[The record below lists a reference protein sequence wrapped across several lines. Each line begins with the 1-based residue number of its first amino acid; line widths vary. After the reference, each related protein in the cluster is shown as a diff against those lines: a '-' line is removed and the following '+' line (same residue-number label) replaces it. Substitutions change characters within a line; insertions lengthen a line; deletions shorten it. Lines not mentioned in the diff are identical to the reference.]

1 MYCKNC
7 TVEPT
12 GQYLPHLAYRI
23 LSSLQPRLP
32 LQAPGSRA
40 SILFAAIA
48 VFTQIACEPTPQVR
62 VYETSKSESTFVS
75 GPLSGSVPDRTAPKT
90 PKSDATA
97 GPRRILGAIIPADQG
112 CYFLKATDSPER
124 LEPLMADLQA
134 IVENFAIDPQT
145 RRPSNP
151 LPEGWIINPRND
163 IAIAELISPKATG
176 KIKFTVTAL
185 AMPPSQD
192 WQGYLLSNVNR
203 WRGQLKLQDLTAETL
218 ISSLV
223 EVPRTGASIPSYIFD
238 AVGTGTGA
246 MSPTPPGNLATPPSD
261 PETPPSDPATPPSN
275 PATPPSNPATPPSK
289 PVTPAG
295 NPANSTA
302 SAPLDAPNPSANR
315 PKLDYKLPEG
325 WSVGQGSQFRLATLN
340 IDSKQGRGEVTVSMA
355 TDNPQANA
363 MMWFQQLTREPDA
376 KKLEP
381 MVNTALEVAQKFA
394 VGQKQATLYEI
405 RSSEQSSAPVLI
417 VVSLPTD
424 NPDLH
429 LFIKLIGDN
438 QLASDQKSNLIEFVQ
453 SIEIQ

>member
-1 MYCKNC
+1 M
-7 TVEPT
+7 
-12 GQYLPHLAYRI
+12 QL
-23 LSSLQPRLP
+23 RLP
-32 LQAPGSRA
+32 LQSPGPHA
-40 SILFAAIA
+40 SILFVAILI
-48 VFTQIACEPTPQVR
+48 FTQIACEPTPQVR

-75 GPLSGSVPDRTAPKT
+75 GPLSGSAPGRPSGTT
-90 PKSDATA
+90 PTTDNRVSTPGTTPTLATNATA

-112 CYFLKATDSPER
+112 CYFLKATDSPQR
-124 LEPLMADLQA
+124 LEPLMADLQS
-134 IVENFAIDPQT
+134 IVQNFAIDPQT
-145 RRPSNP
+145 GRPSNP

-163 IAIAELISPKATG
+163 IAIAELISPEATG

-203 WRGQLKLQDLTAETL
+203 WRGQLKLQELSAETL
-218 ISSLV
+218 LSSLV

-246 MSPTPPGNLATPPSD
+246 MSPA
-261 PETPPSDPATPPSN
+261 PAPSN
-275 PATPPSNPATPPSK
+275 PPTPT
-289 PVTPAG
+289 G
-295 NPANSTA
+295 NPANSAA
-302 SAPLDAPNPSANR
+302 SPPLDAPNPPANR

-381 MVNTALEVAQKFA
+381 MVNSALEVAQKFA

-405 RSSEQSSAPVLI
+405 RSSEQATAPMLL

-424 NPDLH
+424 NPELH

>member
-1 MYCKNC
+1 M
-7 TVEPT
+7 
-12 GQYLPHLAYRI
+12 
-23 LSSLQPRLP
+23 
-32 LQAPGSRA
+32 
-40 SILFAAIA
+40 FAAILI
-48 VFTQIACEPTPQVR
+48 FTQIACEPTPQVR

-75 GPLSGSVPDRTAPKT
+75 GPLSGSAPGRPSGTT
-90 PKSDATA
+90 PTTDNRVSTPGTTPTLATNATA

-112 CYFLKATDSPER
+112 CYFLKATDSPQR

-134 IVENFAIDPQT
+134 IVQNFAIDPQT
-145 RRPSNP
+145 GRPSNP

-163 IAIAELISPKATG
+163 IAIAELISPEATG

-203 WRGQLKLQDLTAETL
+203 WRGQLKLQELSAETL
-218 ISSLV
+218 LSSLV

-246 MSPTPPGNLATPPSD
+246 MNPTPPTGNPTTPP
-261 PETPPSDPATPPSN
+261 T
-275 PATPPSNPATPPSK
+275 
-289 PVTPAG
+289 
-295 NPANSTA
+295 NPANSAA
-302 SAPLDAPNPSANR
+302 SPPLDAPNPPANR

-381 MVNTALEVAQKFA
+381 MVNSALDVAQKFA

-405 RSSEQSSAPVLI
+405 RSSEQATAPMLL

-424 NPDLH
+424 NPELH
-429 LFIKLIGDN
+429 LFVKLIGDN

>member
-1 MYCKNC
+1 MTYGKKR
-7 TVEPT
+7 TIKPI
-12 GQYLPHLAYRI
+12 GQSLPHLAYRI
-23 LSSLQPRLP
+23 LSSLQLRLP

-40 SILFAAIA
+40 SILFAAILI
-48 VFTQIACEPTPQVR
+48 FTQIACEPTPQVR

-75 GPLSGSVPDRTAPKT
+75 GPLSGSAPGRPSGTTPTTDNRISTPRTT
-90 PKSDATA
+90 PTPATNATA

-124 LEPLMADLQA
+124 LEPLLADLQA
-134 IVENFAIDPQT
+134 IVDNFAIDPQT
-145 RRPSNP
+145 GRPSNP

-163 IAIAELISPKATG
+163 IAIAELISPDATG

-203 WRGQLKLQDLTAETL
+203 WRGQLKLQELSAETL
-218 ISSLV
+218 LGSLV

-246 MSPTPPGNLATPPSD
+246 MSPTPA
-261 PETPPSDPATPPSN
+261 PSN
-275 PATPPSNPATPPSK
+275 PATPTGS
-289 PVTPAG
+289 
-295 NPANSTA
+295 PANSAA
-302 SAPLDAPNPSANR
+302 SPPLDAPNPPANR

-355 TDNPQANA
+355 TDNPQANT

-381 MVNTALEVAQKFA
+381 MVNSALEVAQKFA

-405 RSSEQSSAPVLI
+405 RSSEQATAPMLL

-424 NPDLH
+424 NPELH

>member
-1 MYCKNC
+1 M
-7 TVEPT
+7 
-12 GQYLPHLAYRI
+12 I
-23 LSSLQPRLP
+23 
-32 LQAPGSRA
+32 
-40 SILFAAIA
+40 
-48 VFTQIACEPTPQVR
+48 FTQIACEPTPQVR

-75 GPLSGSVPDRTAPKT
+75 GPLSGSAPERTSVKT
-90 PKSDATA
+90 PKTESTA
-97 GPRRILGAIIPADQG
+97 GTRRILGAIIPADQG

-145 RRPSNP
+145 GRPSNP

-163 IAIAELISPKATG
+163 IAIAELISPEATG

-223 EVPRTGASIPSYIFD
+223 EVPRPGASIPSYIFD

-246 MSPTPPGNLATPPSD
+246 MSPTPPGN
-261 PETPPSDPATPPSN
+261 PATPPGN

-289 PVTPAG
+289 PVTPPS
-295 NPANSTA
+295 NPANSAA

-381 MVNTALEVAQKFA
+381 MVNSALEVAQKFP

-405 RSSEQSSAPVLI
+405 RSSEQATAPMLL

-424 NPDLH
+424 NPELH

-438 QLASDQKSNLIEFVQ
+438 QLASDQKSKLLEFVQ

>member
-1 MYCKNC
+1 M
-7 TVEPT
+7 
-12 GQYLPHLAYRI
+12 L
-23 LSSLQPRLP
+23 
-32 LQAPGSRA
+32 
-40 SILFAAIA
+40 AAI
-48 VFTQIACEPTPQVR
+48 VIFTQIACEPTPQVR

-75 GPLSGSVPDRTAPKT
+75 GPLSLSAPERTSVKA
-90 PKSDATA
+90 PKSDSTS
-97 GPRRILGAIIPADQG
+97 GTRRILGAIIPADQG
-112 CYFLKATDSPER
+112 CYFLKATDSPDR

-134 IVENFAIDPQT
+134 IVENFAIDPQSG
-145 RRPSNP
+145 RPSNP

-163 IAIAELISPKATG
+163 IAIAELISPEATG

-203 WRGQLKLQDLTAETL
+203 WRGQLKLQELTAETL
-218 ISSLV
+218 LGSLV
-223 EVPRTGASIPSYIFD
+223 EVPRTGASIPSYLFD

-246 MSPTPPGNLATPPSD
+246 MSSSSPPSN
-261 PETPPSDPATPPSN
+261 PAIPPSN
-275 PATPPSNPATPPSK
+275 PATPTGNPATS
-289 PVTPAG
+289 A
-295 NPANSTA
+295 A
-302 SAPLDAPNPSANR
+302 SPPLDATNPSANR

-381 MVNTALEVAQKFA
+381 MVNSALEVAQKFA

-405 RSSEQSSAPVLI
+405 RSSEQATAPMLL

-424 NPDLH
+424 NPELH

-438 QLASDQKSNLIEFVQ
+438 QLAADQKSNLIEFVQ

>member
-1 MYCKNC
+1 M
-7 TVEPT
+7 
-12 GQYLPHLAYRI
+12 I
-23 LSSLQPRLP
+23 
-32 LQAPGSRA
+32 
-40 SILFAAIA
+40 
-48 VFTQIACEPTPQVR
+48 FTQIACEPTPQVR

-75 GPLSGSVPDRTAPKT
+75 GPLSLSAPERTSVKA
-90 PKSDATA
+90 PKSDSTS
-97 GPRRILGAIIPADQG
+97 GTRRILGAIIPADQG
-112 CYFLKATDSPER
+112 CYFLKATDSPDR

-134 IVENFAIDPQT
+134 IVENFAIDPQSG
-145 RRPSNP
+145 RPSNP

-163 IAIAELISPKATG
+163 IAIAELISPEATG

-203 WRGQLKLQDLTAETL
+203 WRGQLKLQELTAETL
-218 ISSLV
+218 LGSLV
-223 EVPRTGASIPSYIFD
+223 EVPRTGASIPSYLFD

-246 MSPTPPGNLATPPSD
+246 MSSSSPPSN
-261 PETPPSDPATPPSN
+261 PAIPPSN
-275 PATPPSNPATPPSK
+275 PATPTGNPATS
-289 PVTPAG
+289 A
-295 NPANSTA
+295 A
-302 SAPLDAPNPSANR
+302 SPPLDATNPSANR

-381 MVNTALEVAQKFA
+381 MVNSALEVAQKFA

-405 RSSEQSSAPVLI
+405 RSSEQATAPMLL

-424 NPDLH
+424 NPELH

-438 QLASDQKSNLIEFVQ
+438 QLAADQKSNLIEFVQ

>member
-1 MYCKNC
+1 M
-7 TVEPT
+7 
-12 GQYLPHLAYRI
+12 QL
-23 LSSLQPRLP
+23 RLP

-40 SILFAAIA
+40 SILFAAI
-48 VFTQIACEPTPQVR
+48 VIFTQIACEPTPQVR

-75 GPLSGSVPDRTAPKT
+75 GPLSGSAPERTSVKT
-90 PKSDATA
+90 PKTDSTA
-97 GPRRILGAIIPADQG
+97 GTRRILGAIIPAEQG

-145 RRPSNP
+145 GRPSNP

-163 IAIAELISPKATG
+163 IAIAELISPEATG

-185 AMPPSQD
+185 AMPPSD

-223 EVPRTGASIPSYIFD
+223 EVPRPGASIPSYIFD

-246 MSPTPPGNLATPPSD
+246 MSPTPPTGNPATPPSK
-261 PETPPSDPATPPSN
+261 PVTPPSN
-275 PATPPSNPATPPSK
+275 PATPPSNPATPTGS
-289 PVTPAG
+289 
-295 NPANSTA
+295 PANSAA
-302 SAPLDAPNPSANR
+302 SPPLDAPNPSANR

-381 MVNTALEVAQKFA
+381 MVNSALEVAQKFP

-405 RSSEQSSAPVLI
+405 RSSEQATAPMLL

-424 NPDLH
+424 NPELH

-438 QLASDQKSNLIEFVQ
+438 QLASDQKSKLLEFVQ

>member
-1 MYCKNC
+1 
-7 TVEPT
+7 
-12 GQYLPHLAYRI
+12 LL
-23 LSSLQPRLP
+23 
-32 LQAPGSRA
+32 
-40 SILFAAIA
+40 AAI
-48 VFTQIACEPTPQVR
+48 VIFTQIACEPTPQVR

-75 GPLSGSVPDRTAPKT
+75 GPLSLSAPERTSVKA
-90 PKSDATA
+90 PKSDSTS
-97 GPRRILGAIIPADQG
+97 GTRRILGAIIPADQG
-112 CYFLKATDSPER
+112 CYFLKATDSPDR

-145 RRPSNP
+145 GRPSNP

-163 IAIAELISPKATG
+163 IAIAELISPEATG

-203 WRGQLKLQDLTAETL
+203 WRGQLKLQELTAETL
-218 ISSLV
+218 LGSLV
-223 EVPRTGASIPSYIFD
+223 EVPRTGASIPSYLFD

-246 MSPTPPGNLATPPSD
+246 MSSSSPPSN
-261 PETPPSDPATPPSN
+261 PAIPPSN
-275 PATPPSNPATPPSK
+275 PATPTGNPATS
-289 PVTPAG
+289 A
-295 NPANSTA
+295 A
-302 SAPLDAPNPSANR
+302 SPPLDATNPSANR

-381 MVNTALEVAQKFA
+381 MVNSALEVAQKFA

-405 RSSEQSSAPVLI
+405 RSSEQATAPMLL

-424 NPDLH
+424 NPELH
-429 LFIKLIGDN
+429 VFIKLIGDN
-438 QLASDQKSNLIEFVQ
+438 QLAADQKSNLIEFVQ

>member
-1 MYCKNC
+1 
-7 TVEPT
+7 
-12 GQYLPHLAYRI
+12 
-23 LSSLQPRLP
+23 
-32 LQAPGSRA
+32 
-40 SILFAAIA
+40 
-48 VFTQIACEPTPQVR
+48 
-62 VYETSKSESTFVS
+62 
-75 GPLSGSVPDRTAPKT
+75 
-90 PKSDATA
+90 
-97 GPRRILGAIIPADQG
+97 
-112 CYFLKATDSPER
+112 
-124 LEPLMADLQA
+124 MADLQA

-145 RRPSNP
+145 GRPSNT
-151 LPEGWIINPRND
+151 LPNGWVINSRND
-163 IAIAELISPKATG
+163 IAIAELISPDATG

-192 WQGYLLSNVNR
+192 WQGYLMSNVNR
-203 WRGQLKLQDLTAETL
+203 WRGQLKLQELTAETL
-218 ISSLV
+218 LGSLV

-246 MSPTPPGNLATPPSD
+246 MSPTAPTSNPSPPTTN
-261 PETPPSDPATPPSN
+261 PAPAPSN
-275 PATPPSNPATPPSK
+275 PITPASNPTTPTGSPATS
-289 PVTPAG
+289 A
-295 NPANSTA
+295 A
-302 SAPLDAPNPSANR
+302 SPPLDAPNPSANR
-315 PKLDYKLPEG
+315 PNLNYKLPEG

-381 MVNTALEVAQKFA
+381 MVNSALEVAQKFA

-405 RSSEQSSAPVLI
+405 RSSAQATAPTLL

-424 NPDLH
+424 NPELH

>member
-1 MYCKNC
+1 M
-7 TVEPT
+7 
-12 GQYLPHLAYRI
+12 QL
-23 LSSLQPRLP
+23 RLP
-32 LQAPGSRA
+32 LQSPGPRA
-40 SILFAAIA
+40 SILFVAILI
-48 VFTQIACEPTPQVR
+48 FTQIACEPTPQVR

-75 GPLSGSVPDRTAPKT
+75 GPLSGSAPGRPSGTT
-90 PKSDATA
+90 PTTDNRVSTPGTTPTLATNATA

-112 CYFLKATDSPER
+112 CYFLKATDSPQR
-124 LEPLMADLQA
+124 LEPLMADLQS
-134 IVENFAIDPQT
+134 IVQNFAIDPQT
-145 RRPSNP
+145 GRPSNP

-163 IAIAELISPKATG
+163 IAIAELISPEATG

-203 WRGQLKLQDLTAETL
+203 WRGQLKLQELSADTL
-218 ISSLV
+218 LSSLV

-246 MSPTPPGNLATPPSD
+246 MNPTPPTGNPTTPPTN
-261 PETPPSDPATPPSN
+261 PTTPPTNPAPNNPAPSN
-275 PATPPSNPATPPSK
+275 PPAPT
-289 PVTPAG
+289 G
-295 NPANSTA
+295 NPANSAA
-302 SAPLDAPNPSANR
+302 SPPLDAPNPPANR

-381 MVNTALEVAQKFA
+381 MVNSALEVAQKFA

-405 RSSEQSSAPVLI
+405 RSSEQATAPMLL

-424 NPDLH
+424 NPELH
-429 LFIKLIGDN
+429 LFVKLIGDN

>member
-1 MYCKNC
+1 M
-7 TVEPT
+7 
-12 GQYLPHLAYRI
+12 I
-23 LSSLQPRLP
+23 
-32 LQAPGSRA
+32 
-40 SILFAAIA
+40 
-48 VFTQIACEPTPQVR
+48 FTQIACEPTPQVR

-75 GPLSGSVPDRTAPKT
+75 GPLSLSAPERTSVKAPKT
-90 PKSDATA
+90 DSTS
-97 GPRRILGAIIPADQG
+97 GTRRILGAIIPADQG
-112 CYFLKATDSPER
+112 CYFLKATDSPDR

-145 RRPSNP
+145 GRPSNP

-163 IAIAELISPKATG
+163 IAIAELISPEATG

-203 WRGQLKLQDLTAETL
+203 WRGQLKLQELTAETL
-218 ISSLV
+218 LGSLV
-223 EVPRTGASIPSYIFD
+223 EVPRTGASIPSYLFD

-246 MSPTPPGNLATPPSD
+246 MSSSSPPSN
-261 PETPPSDPATPPSN
+261 PAIPPSN
-275 PATPPSNPATPPSK
+275 PATPTGNPATS
-289 PVTPAG
+289 A
-295 NPANSTA
+295 A
-302 SAPLDAPNPSANR
+302 SPPLDATNPSANR

-363 MMWFQQLTREPDA
+363 MMWFQQLTREPDT

-381 MVNTALEVAQKFA
+381 MVNSALEVAQKFA

-405 RSSEQSSAPVLI
+405 RSSEQATAPMLL

-424 NPDLH
+424 NPELH

-438 QLASDQKSNLIEFVQ
+438 QLAADQKSKLLEFVQ

>member
-1 MYCKNC
+1 M
-7 TVEPT
+7 
-12 GQYLPHLAYRI
+12 
-23 LSSLQPRLP
+23 
-32 LQAPGSRA
+32 
-40 SILFAAIA
+40 
-48 VFTQIACEPTPQVR
+48 
-62 VYETSKSESTFVS
+62 YETSKSESTFVS
-75 GPLSGSVPDRTAPKT
+75 GPLSGSAPGRPSGTT
-90 PKSDATA
+90 PTTDNRVSTPGTTPTLATNATA

-112 CYFLKATDSPER
+112 CYFLKATDSPQR
-124 LEPLMADLQA
+124 LEPLMADLQS
-134 IVENFAIDPQT
+134 IVQNFAIDPQT
-145 RRPSNP
+145 GRPSNP

-163 IAIAELISPKATG
+163 IAIAELISPEATG

-203 WRGQLKLQDLTAETL
+203 WRGQLKLQELSAETL
-218 ISSLV
+218 LSSLV

-246 MSPTPPGNLATPPSD
+246 MNPTPPTGNPTTPPTN
-261 PETPPSDPATPPSN
+261 PTTPPTNPAPNNPAPSN
-275 PATPPSNPATPPSK
+275 PPAPT
-289 PVTPAG
+289 G
-295 NPANSTA
+295 NPANSAA
-302 SAPLDAPNPSANR
+302 SPPLDAPNPPANR

-381 MVNTALEVAQKFA
+381 MVNSALDVAQKFA

-405 RSSEQSSAPVLI
+405 RSSEQATAPMLL

-424 NPDLH
+424 NPELH
-429 LFIKLIGDN
+429 LFVKLIGDN

>member
-1 MYCKNC
+1 M
-7 TVEPT
+7 
-12 GQYLPHLAYRI
+12 I
-23 LSSLQPRLP
+23 
-32 LQAPGSRA
+32 
-40 SILFAAIA
+40 
-48 VFTQIACEPTPQVR
+48 FTQIACEPTPQVR

-75 GPLSGSVPDRTAPKT
+75 GPLSGSAPERTSVKT
-90 PKSDATA
+90 PKTDSTA
-97 GPRRILGAIIPADQG
+97 GTRRILGAIIPADQG

-145 RRPSNP
+145 GRPSNP

-163 IAIAELISPKATG
+163 IAIAELISPEATG

-223 EVPRTGASIPSYIFD
+223 EVPRPGASIPSYIFD

-246 MSPTPPGNLATPPSD
+246 MSPTPP
-261 PETPPSDPATPPSN
+261 
-275 PATPPSNPATPPSK
+275 SNPATPPSK
-289 PVTPAG
+289 PVTPPSNPVTPPGNPATPPSNPATPTG
-295 NPANSTA
+295 NPANSAA
-302 SAPLDAPNPSANR
+302 SPPLDAPNPSANR

-381 MVNTALEVAQKFA
+381 MVNSALEVAQKFP

-405 RSSEQSSAPVLI
+405 RSSEQATAPMLL

-424 NPDLH
+424 NPELH

-438 QLASDQKSNLIEFVQ
+438 QLASDQKSKLLEFVQ

>member
-1 MYCKNC
+1 
-7 TVEPT
+7 
-12 GQYLPHLAYRI
+12 LL
-23 LSSLQPRLP
+23 
-32 LQAPGSRA
+32 
-40 SILFAAIA
+40 AAI
-48 VFTQIACEPTPQVR
+48 VIFTQIACEPTPQVR

-75 GPLSGSVPDRTAPKT
+75 GPLSLSAPERTSVKA
-90 PKSDATA
+90 PKSDSTS
-97 GPRRILGAIIPADQG
+97 GTRRILGAIIPADQG
-112 CYFLKATDSPER
+112 CYFLKATDSPDR

-134 IVENFAIDPQT
+134 IVENFAIDPQSG
-145 RRPSNP
+145 RPSNP

-163 IAIAELISPKATG
+163 IAIAELISPEATG

-203 WRGQLKLQDLTAETL
+203 WRGQLKLQELTAETL
-218 ISSLV
+218 LGSLV
-223 EVPRTGASIPSYIFD
+223 EVPRTGASIPSYLFD

-246 MSPTPPGNLATPPSD
+246 MSSSSPPSN
-261 PETPPSDPATPPSN
+261 PAIPPSN
-275 PATPPSNPATPPSK
+275 PATPTGNPATS
-289 PVTPAG
+289 A
-295 NPANSTA
+295 A
-302 SAPLDAPNPSANR
+302 SPPLDATNPSANR

-381 MVNTALEVAQKFA
+381 MVNSALEVAQKFA

-405 RSSEQSSAPVLI
+405 RSSEQATAPMLL

-424 NPDLH
+424 NPELH

-438 QLASDQKSNLIEFVQ
+438 QLAADQKSNLIEFVQ

>member
-1 MYCKNC
+1 
-7 TVEPT
+7 
-12 GQYLPHLAYRI
+12 LL
-23 LSSLQPRLP
+23 
-32 LQAPGSRA
+32 
-40 SILFAAIA
+40 AAI
-48 VFTQIACEPTPQVR
+48 VIFTQIACEPTPQVR

-75 GPLSGSVPDRTAPKT
+75 GPLSLSAPERTSVKAPKT
-90 PKSDATA
+90 DSTS
-97 GPRRILGAIIPADQG
+97 GTRRILGAIIPADQG
-112 CYFLKATDSPER
+112 CYFLKATDSPDR

-145 RRPSNP
+145 GRPSNP

-163 IAIAELISPKATG
+163 IAIAELISPEATG

-203 WRGQLKLQDLTAETL
+203 WRGQLKLQELTAETL
-218 ISSLV
+218 LGSLV
-223 EVPRTGASIPSYIFD
+223 EVPRTGASIPSYLFD

-246 MSPTPPGNLATPPSD
+246 MSS
-261 PETPPSDPATPPSN
+261 SSPPSN
-275 PATPPSNPATPPSK
+275 PATPTGNPATS
-289 PVTPAG
+289 A
-295 NPANSTA
+295 A
-302 SAPLDAPNPSANR
+302 SPPLDATNPSANR

-381 MVNTALEVAQKFA
+381 MVNSALEVAQKFA

-405 RSSEQSSAPVLI
+405 RSSEQATAPMLL

-424 NPDLH
+424 NPELH

-438 QLASDQKSNLIEFVQ
+438 QLAADQKSNLIEFVQ

>member
-1 MYCKNC
+1 M
-7 TVEPT
+7 
-12 GQYLPHLAYRI
+12 QL
-23 LSSLQPRLP
+23 RLP
-32 LQAPGSRA
+32 LQSPGPHA
-40 SILFAAIA
+40 SILFVAILI
-48 VFTQIACEPTPQVR
+48 FTQIACEPTPQVR

-75 GPLSGSVPDRTAPKT
+75 GPLSGSAPGRPSGTT
-90 PKSDATA
+90 PTTDNRVSTPGTTPTLATNATA

-112 CYFLKATDSPER
+112 CYFLKATDSPQR
-124 LEPLMADLQA
+124 LEPLMADLQS
-134 IVENFAIDPQT
+134 IVQNFAIDPQT
-145 RRPSNP
+145 GRPSNP

-163 IAIAELISPKATG
+163 IAIAELISPEATG

-203 WRGQLKLQDLTAETL
+203 WRGQLKLQELSAETL
-218 ISSLV
+218 LSSLV

-246 MSPTPPGNLATPPSD
+246 MSPA
-261 PETPPSDPATPPSN
+261 PAPSN
-275 PATPPSNPATPPSK
+275 PPTPT
-289 PVTPAG
+289 G
-295 NPANSTA
+295 NPANSAA
-302 SAPLDAPNPSANR
+302 SPPLDAPNPPANR

-381 MVNTALEVAQKFA
+381 MVNSALEVAQKFA

-405 RSSEQSSAPVLI
+405 RSSEQATAPMLL

-424 NPDLH
+424 NPELH
-429 LFIKLIGDN
+429 LFVKLIGDN

>member
-1 MYCKNC
+1 M
-7 TVEPT
+7 
-12 GQYLPHLAYRI
+12 I
-23 LSSLQPRLP
+23 
-32 LQAPGSRA
+32 
-40 SILFAAIA
+40 
-48 VFTQIACEPTPQVR
+48 FTQIACEPTPQVR

-75 GPLSGSVPDRTAPKT
+75 GPLSLSAPERTSVKAPKT
-90 PKSDATA
+90 DSTS
-97 GPRRILGAIIPADQG
+97 GTRRILGAIIPADQG
-112 CYFLKATDSPER
+112 CYFLKATDSPDR

-145 RRPSNP
+145 GRPSNP

-163 IAIAELISPKATG
+163 IAIAELISPEATG

-203 WRGQLKLQDLTAETL
+203 WRGQLKLQELTAETL
-218 ISSLV
+218 LGSLV
-223 EVPRTGASIPSYIFD
+223 EVPRTGASIPSYLFD

-246 MSPTPPGNLATPPSD
+246 MSS
-261 PETPPSDPATPPSN
+261 SSPPSN
-275 PATPPSNPATPPSK
+275 PATPTGNPATS
-289 PVTPAG
+289 A
-295 NPANSTA
+295 A
-302 SAPLDAPNPSANR
+302 SPPLDATNPSANR

-381 MVNTALEVAQKFA
+381 MVNSALEVAQKFA

-405 RSSEQSSAPVLI
+405 RSSEQATAPMLL

-424 NPDLH
+424 NPELH

-438 QLASDQKSNLIEFVQ
+438 QLAADQKSNLIEFVQ

>member
-1 MYCKNC
+1 M
-7 TVEPT
+7 
-12 GQYLPHLAYRI
+12 I
-23 LSSLQPRLP
+23 
-32 LQAPGSRA
+32 
-40 SILFAAIA
+40 
-48 VFTQIACEPTPQVR
+48 FTQIACEPTPQVR

-75 GPLSGSVPDRTAPKT
+75 GPLSGSAPERTSVKT
-90 PKSDATA
+90 PKTDSTA
-97 GPRRILGAIIPADQG
+97 GTRRILGAIIPADQG

-145 RRPSNP
+145 GRPSNP

-163 IAIAELISPKATG
+163 IAIAELISPEATG

-223 EVPRTGASIPSYIFD
+223 EVPRPGASIPSYIFD

-246 MSPTPPGNLATPPSD
+246 MSPTPPGN
-261 PETPPSDPATPPSN
+261 
-275 PATPPSNPATPPSK
+275 PATPPSK
-289 PVTPAG
+289 PVTPPSNPATPAG
-295 NPANSTA
+295 NPATPAGNPATPTGSPANSAA
-302 SAPLDAPNPSANR
+302 SPPLDAPNPSANR

-381 MVNTALEVAQKFA
+381 MVNSALEVAQKFA

-405 RSSEQSSAPVLI
+405 RSSEQATAPMLL

-424 NPDLH
+424 NPELH

-438 QLASDQKSNLIEFVQ
+438 QLAADQKSNLIEFVQ

>member
-1 MYCKNC
+1 
-7 TVEPT
+7 V
-12 GQYLPHLAYRI
+12 I
-23 LSSLQPRLP
+23 
-32 LQAPGSRA
+32 
-40 SILFAAIA
+40 
-48 VFTQIACEPTPQVR
+48 FTQIACEPTPQVR

-75 GPLSGSVPDRTAPKT
+75 GPLSLSAPERTSVKAPKT
-90 PKSDATA
+90 DSTS
-97 GPRRILGAIIPADQG
+97 GTRRILGAIIPADQG
-112 CYFLKATDSPER
+112 CYFLKATDSPDR

-145 RRPSNP
+145 GRPSNP

-163 IAIAELISPKATG
+163 IAIAELISPEATG

-203 WRGQLKLQDLTAETL
+203 WRGQLKLQELTAETL
-218 ISSLV
+218 LGSLV
-223 EVPRTGASIPSYIFD
+223 EVPRTGASIPSYLFD

-246 MSPTPPGNLATPPSD
+246 MSSSSPPSN
-261 PETPPSDPATPPSN
+261 PAIPPSN
-275 PATPPSNPATPPSK
+275 PATPTGNPATS
-289 PVTPAG
+289 A
-295 NPANSTA
+295 A
-302 SAPLDAPNPSANR
+302 SPPLDATNPSANR

-381 MVNTALEVAQKFA
+381 MVNSALEVAQKFA

-405 RSSEQSSAPVLI
+405 RSSEQATAPMLL

-424 NPDLH
+424 NPELH

-438 QLASDQKSNLIEFVQ
+438 QLAADQKSNLIEFVQ

>member
-1 MYCKNC
+1 MTYGKKR
-7 TVEPT
+7 TIKPKPI
-12 GQYLPHLAYRI
+12 GLSLPHLAYRT
-23 LSSLQPRLP
+23 LSSLQLRLP
-32 LQAPGSRA
+32 LQTPGSRA
-40 SILFAAIA
+40 SSLFAAILI
-48 VFTQIACEPTPQVR
+48 FTQIACEPTPQVR

-75 GPLSGSVPDRTAPKT
+75 GPLSGSAPGRPSGTTPTTDNRVSTPRTT
-90 PKSDATA
+90 PTPATNTTA

-124 LEPLMADLQA
+124 LEPLLADLQA
-134 IVENFAIDPQT
+134 IVGNFAIDPQT
-145 RRPSNP
+145 GRPSNP

-163 IAIAELISPKATG
+163 IAIAELISPDATG
-176 KIKFTVTAL
+176 KVKFTVTAL

-203 WRGQLKLQDLTAETL
+203 WRGQLKLQELSAETL
-218 ISSLV
+218 LGSLV

-246 MSPTPPGNLATPPSD
+246 MSPA
-261 PETPPSDPATPPSN
+261 PAPSN
-275 PATPPSNPATPPSK
+275 PATPTGS
-289 PVTPAG
+289 
-295 NPANSTA
+295 PANSAA
-302 SAPLDAPNPSANR
+302 SPPLDAPNPPANR

-381 MVNTALEVAQKFA
+381 MVNSALEVAQKFA
-394 VGQKQATLYEI
+394 IGQKQATLYEI
-405 RSSEQSSAPVLI
+405 RSSEQATAPMLL

-424 NPDLH
+424 NPELH

>member
-1 MYCKNC
+1 M
-7 TVEPT
+7 
-12 GQYLPHLAYRI
+12 I
-23 LSSLQPRLP
+23 
-32 LQAPGSRA
+32 
-40 SILFAAIA
+40 
-48 VFTQIACEPTPQVR
+48 FTQIACEPTPQVR

-75 GPLSGSVPDRTAPKT
+75 GPLSLSAPERTSVKA
-90 PKSDATA
+90 PKSDSTS
-97 GPRRILGAIIPADQG
+97 GTRRILGAIIPADQG
-112 CYFLKATDSPER
+112 CYFLKATDSPDR

-134 IVENFAIDPQT
+134 IVENFAIDPQSG
-145 RRPSNP
+145 RPSNP

-163 IAIAELISPKATG
+163 IAIAELISPEATG

-203 WRGQLKLQDLTAETL
+203 WRGQLKLQELTAETL
-218 ISSLV
+218 LGSLV
-223 EVPRTGASIPSYIFD
+223 EVPRTGASIPSYLFD

-246 MSPTPPGNLATPPSD
+246 MSSSSPPSN
-261 PETPPSDPATPPSN
+261 PAIPPSN
-275 PATPPSNPATPPSK
+275 PATPTGNPATS
-289 PVTPAG
+289 A
-295 NPANSTA
+295 A
-302 SAPLDAPNPSANR
+302 SPPLDATNPSANR

-381 MVNTALEVAQKFA
+381 MVNSALEVAQKFA

-405 RSSEQSSAPVLI
+405 RSSEQATAPMLL

-424 NPDLH
+424 NPELH
-429 LFIKLIGDN
+429 VFIKLIGDN
-438 QLASDQKSNLIEFVQ
+438 QLAADQKSNLIEFVQ

>member
-1 MYCKNC
+1 M
-7 TVEPT
+7 
-12 GQYLPHLAYRI
+12 
-23 LSSLQPRLP
+23 
-32 LQAPGSRA
+32 
-40 SILFAAIA
+40 
-48 VFTQIACEPTPQVR
+48 
-62 VYETSKSESTFVS
+62 YETSKSESTFVS
-75 GPLSGSVPDRTAPKT
+75 GPLSGSAPGRPSGTT
-90 PKSDATA
+90 PTTDNRVSTPGTTPTLATNATA

-112 CYFLKATDSPER
+112 CYFLKATDSPQR
-124 LEPLMADLQA
+124 LEPLMADLQS
-134 IVENFAIDPQT
+134 IVQNFAIDPQT
-145 RRPSNP
+145 GRPSNP

-163 IAIAELISPKATG
+163 IAIAELISPEATG

-203 WRGQLKLQDLTAETL
+203 WRGQLKLQELSAETL
-218 ISSLV
+218 LSSLV

-246 MSPTPPGNLATPPSD
+246 MSPA
-261 PETPPSDPATPPSN
+261 PAPSN
-275 PATPPSNPATPPSK
+275 PPTPT
-289 PVTPAG
+289 G
-295 NPANSTA
+295 NPANSAA
-302 SAPLDAPNPSANR
+302 SPPLDAPNPPANR

-381 MVNTALEVAQKFA
+381 MVNSALDVAQKFA

-405 RSSEQSSAPVLI
+405 RSSEQATAPMLL

-424 NPDLH
+424 NPELH
-429 LFIKLIGDN
+429 LFVKLIGDN

>member
-1 MYCKNC
+1 M
-7 TVEPT
+7 
-12 GQYLPHLAYRI
+12 I
-23 LSSLQPRLP
+23 
-32 LQAPGSRA
+32 
-40 SILFAAIA
+40 
-48 VFTQIACEPTPQVR
+48 FTQIACEPTPQVR

-75 GPLSGSVPDRTAPKT
+75 GPLSGSAPERTSVKT
-90 PKSDATA
+90 PKTDSTA
-97 GPRRILGAIIPADQG
+97 GTRRILGAIIPADQG

-145 RRPSNP
+145 GRPSNP

-163 IAIAELISPKATG
+163 IAIAELISPEATG

-246 MSPTPPGNLATPPSD
+246 MSPTPPGN
-261 PETPPSDPATPPSN
+261 PATPPGN

-289 PVTPAG
+289 PVTPPS
-295 NPANSTA
+295 NPANSAA

-381 MVNTALEVAQKFA
+381 MVNSALEVAQKFP

-405 RSSEQSSAPVLI
+405 RSSEQATAPMLL

-424 NPDLH
+424 NPELH

-438 QLASDQKSNLIEFVQ
+438 QLASDQKSKLLEFVQ

>member
-1 MYCKNC
+1 
-7 TVEPT
+7 
-12 GQYLPHLAYRI
+12 
-23 LSSLQPRLP
+23 LQLRLP
-32 LQAPGSRA
+32 LQSPGPHA
-40 SILFAAIA
+40 SILFVAILI
-48 VFTQIACEPTPQVR
+48 FTQIACEPTPQVR

-75 GPLSGSVPDRTAPKT
+75 GPLSGSAPGRPSGTT
-90 PKSDATA
+90 PTTDNRVSTPGTTPTLATNATA

-112 CYFLKATDSPER
+112 CYFLKATDSPQR
-124 LEPLMADLQA
+124 LEPLMADLQS
-134 IVENFAIDPQT
+134 IVQNFAIDPQT
-145 RRPSNP
+145 GRPSNP

-163 IAIAELISPKATG
+163 IAIAELISPEATG

-203 WRGQLKLQDLTAETL
+203 WRGQLKLQELSAETL
-218 ISSLV
+218 LSSLV

-246 MSPTPPGNLATPPSD
+246 MSPA
-261 PETPPSDPATPPSN
+261 PAPSN
-275 PATPPSNPATPPSK
+275 PPTPT
-289 PVTPAG
+289 G
-295 NPANSTA
+295 NPANSAA
-302 SAPLDAPNPSANR
+302 SPPLDAPNPPANR

-381 MVNTALEVAQKFA
+381 MVNSALEVAQKFA

-405 RSSEQSSAPVLI
+405 RSSEQATAPMLL

-424 NPDLH
+424 NPELH

>member
-1 MYCKNC
+1 M
-7 TVEPT
+7 
-12 GQYLPHLAYRI
+12 
-23 LSSLQPRLP
+23 
-32 LQAPGSRA
+32 
-40 SILFAAIA
+40 
-48 VFTQIACEPTPQVR
+48 
-62 VYETSKSESTFVS
+62 YETSKSESTFVS
-75 GPLSGSVPDRTAPKT
+75 GPLSGSAPGRPSGTT
-90 PKSDATA
+90 PTTDNRVSTPGTTPTLATNATA

-112 CYFLKATDSPER
+112 CYFLKATDSPQR
-124 LEPLMADLQA
+124 LEPLMADLQS
-134 IVENFAIDPQT
+134 IVQNFAIDPQT
-145 RRPSNP
+145 GRPSNP

-163 IAIAELISPKATG
+163 IAIAELISPEATG

-203 WRGQLKLQDLTAETL
+203 WRGQLKLQELSADTL
-218 ISSLV
+218 LSSLV

-246 MSPTPPGNLATPPSD
+246 MNPTPPTGNPTTPPTN
-261 PETPPSDPATPPSN
+261 PTTPPTNPAPNNPAPSN
-275 PATPPSNPATPPSK
+275 PPAPT
-289 PVTPAG
+289 G
-295 NPANSTA
+295 NPANSAA
-302 SAPLDAPNPSANR
+302 SPPLDAPNPPANR

-381 MVNTALEVAQKFA
+381 MVNSALEVAQKFA

-405 RSSEQSSAPVLI
+405 RSSEQATAPMLL

-424 NPDLH
+424 NPELH
-429 LFIKLIGDN
+429 LFVKLIGDN

>member
-1 MYCKNC
+1 M
-7 TVEPT
+7 
-12 GQYLPHLAYRI
+12 PHLAYRI
-23 LSSLQPRLP
+23 LSSLQLRLP
-32 LQAPGSRA
+32 LQSPGPRA
-40 SILFAAIA
+40 SILFAAILI
-48 VFTQIACEPTPQVR
+48 FTQIACEPTPQVR

-75 GPLSGSVPDRTAPKT
+75 GPLSGSAPGRPSGTT
-90 PKSDATA
+90 PTTDNRVSTPGTTPTLATNATA

-112 CYFLKATDSPER
+112 CYFLKATDSPQR

-134 IVENFAIDPQT
+134 IVQNFAIDPQT
-145 RRPSNP
+145 GRPSNP

-163 IAIAELISPKATG
+163 IAIAELISPEATG

-203 WRGQLKLQDLTAETL
+203 WRGQLKLQELSAETL
-218 ISSLV
+218 LSSLV

-238 AVGTGTGA
+238 AVGTGSGA
-246 MSPTPPGNLATPPSD
+246 MSPTPPTGNPTTPPTN
-261 PETPPSDPATPPSN
+261 PTTPPTNPAPNNPAPSN
-275 PATPPSNPATPPSK
+275 PPTPT
-289 PVTPAG
+289 G
-295 NPANSTA
+295 NPANSAA
-302 SAPLDAPNPSANR
+302 SPPLDAPNPPANR

-381 MVNTALEVAQKFA
+381 MVNSALEVAQKFA

-405 RSSEQSSAPVLI
+405 RSSEQATAPMLL

-424 NPDLH
+424 NPELH
-429 LFIKLIGDN
+429 LFVKLIGDN

>member
-1 MYCKNC
+1 M
-7 TVEPT
+7 
-12 GQYLPHLAYRI
+12 I
-23 LSSLQPRLP
+23 
-32 LQAPGSRA
+32 
-40 SILFAAIA
+40 
-48 VFTQIACEPTPQVR
+48 FTQIACEPTPQVR

-75 GPLSGSVPDRTAPKT
+75 GPLSLSAPERTSVKA
-90 PKSDATA
+90 PKSDSTS
-97 GPRRILGAIIPADQG
+97 GTRRILGAIIPADQG
-112 CYFLKATDSPER
+112 CYFLKATDSPDR

-145 RRPSNP
+145 GRPSNP

-163 IAIAELISPKATG
+163 IAIAELISPEATG

-203 WRGQLKLQDLTAETL
+203 WRGQLKLQELTAETL
-218 ISSLV
+218 LGSLV
-223 EVPRTGASIPSYIFD
+223 EVPRTGASIPSYLFD

-246 MSPTPPGNLATPPSD
+246 MSS
-261 PETPPSDPATPPSN
+261 SSPPSN
-275 PATPPSNPATPPSK
+275 PATPTGNPATS
-289 PVTPAG
+289 A
-295 NPANSTA
+295 A
-302 SAPLDAPNPSANR
+302 SPPLDATNPSANR

-381 MVNTALEVAQKFA
+381 MVNSALEVAQKFA

-405 RSSEQSSAPVLI
+405 RSSEQATAPMLL

-424 NPDLH
+424 NPELH

-438 QLASDQKSNLIEFVQ
+438 QLAADQKSNLIEFVQ

>member
-1 MYCKNC
+1 M
-7 TVEPT
+7 
-12 GQYLPHLAYRI
+12 I
-23 LSSLQPRLP
+23 
-32 LQAPGSRA
+32 
-40 SILFAAIA
+40 
-48 VFTQIACEPTPQVR
+48 FTQIACEPTPQVR

-75 GPLSGSVPDRTAPKT
+75 GPLSGSAPERTSVKT
-90 PKSDATA
+90 PKTDSTA
-97 GPRRILGAIIPADQG
+97 GTRRILGAIIPADQG

-145 RRPSNP
+145 GRPSNP

-163 IAIAELISPKATG
+163 IAIAELISPEATG

-223 EVPRTGASIPSYIFD
+223 EVPRPGASIPSYIFD

-246 MSPTPPGNLATPPSD
+246 MSPTPPTGNPATPPSK
-261 PETPPSDPATPPSN
+261 PVTPPSN
-275 PATPPSNPATPPSK
+275 PATPPSNPATPTGS
-289 PVTPAG
+289 
-295 NPANSTA
+295 PANSAA
-302 SAPLDAPNPSANR
+302 SPPLDAPNPSANR

-381 MVNTALEVAQKFA
+381 MVNSALEVAQKFP

-405 RSSEQSSAPVLI
+405 RSSEQATAPMLL

-424 NPDLH
+424 NPELH

-438 QLASDQKSNLIEFVQ
+438 QLASDQKSKLLEFVQ

>member
-1 MYCKNC
+1 M
-7 TVEPT
+7 
-12 GQYLPHLAYRI
+12 I
-23 LSSLQPRLP
+23 
-32 LQAPGSRA
+32 
-40 SILFAAIA
+40 
-48 VFTQIACEPTPQVR
+48 FTQIACEPTPQVR

-75 GPLSGSVPDRTAPKT
+75 GPLSLSAPERTSVKA
-90 PKSDATA
+90 PKSDSTS
-97 GPRRILGAIIPADQG
+97 GTRRILGAIIPADQG
-112 CYFLKATDSPER
+112 CYFLKATDSPDR

-145 RRPSNP
+145 GRPSNP

-163 IAIAELISPKATG
+163 IAIAELISPEATG

-203 WRGQLKLQDLTAETL
+203 WRGQLKLQELTAETL
-218 ISSLV
+218 LGSLV
-223 EVPRTGASIPSYIFD
+223 EVPRTGASIPSYLFD

-246 MSPTPPGNLATPPSD
+246 MSSSSPPSN
-261 PETPPSDPATPPSN
+261 PAIPPSN
-275 PATPPSNPATPPSK
+275 PATPTGNPATS
-289 PVTPAG
+289 A
-295 NPANSTA
+295 A
-302 SAPLDAPNPSANR
+302 SPPLDATNPSANR

-381 MVNTALEVAQKFA
+381 MVNSALEVAQKFA

-405 RSSEQSSAPVLI
+405 RSSEQATAPMLL

-424 NPDLH
+424 NPELH
-429 LFIKLIGDN
+429 LFVKLIGDN

>member
-1 MYCKNC
+1 
-7 TVEPT
+7 
-12 GQYLPHLAYRI
+12 LL
-23 LSSLQPRLP
+23 
-32 LQAPGSRA
+32 
-40 SILFAAIA
+40 AAI
-48 VFTQIACEPTPQVR
+48 VIFTQIACEPTPQVR

-75 GPLSGSVPDRTAPKT
+75 GPLSLSAPERTSVKA
-90 PKSDATA
+90 PKSDSTS
-97 GPRRILGAIIPADQG
+97 GTRRILGAIIPADQG
-112 CYFLKATDSPER
+112 CYFLKATDSPDR

-145 RRPSNP
+145 GRPSNP

-163 IAIAELISPKATG
+163 IAIAELISPEATG

-203 WRGQLKLQDLTAETL
+203 WRGQLKLQELTAETL
-218 ISSLV
+218 LGSLV
-223 EVPRTGASIPSYIFD
+223 EVPRTGASIPSYLFD

-246 MSPTPPGNLATPPSD
+246 MSSSSPPSN
-261 PETPPSDPATPPSN
+261 PAIPPSN
-275 PATPPSNPATPPSK
+275 PATPTGNPATP
-289 PVTPAG
+289 TG
-295 NPANSTA
+295 NPATSAA
-302 SAPLDAPNPSANR
+302 SPPLDATNPSANR

-376 KKLEP
+376 KNLEP
-381 MVNTALEVAQKFA
+381 MVNSALEVAQKFA

-405 RSSEQSSAPVLI
+405 RSSEQATAPMLL

-424 NPDLH
+424 NPELH

-438 QLASDQKSNLIEFVQ
+438 QLAADQKSNLIEFVQ

>member
-1 MYCKNC
+1 
-7 TVEPT
+7 
-12 GQYLPHLAYRI
+12 
-23 LSSLQPRLP
+23 
-32 LQAPGSRA
+32 
-40 SILFAAIA
+40 
-48 VFTQIACEPTPQVR
+48 
-62 VYETSKSESTFVS
+62 
-75 GPLSGSVPDRTAPKT
+75 
-90 PKSDATA
+90 
-97 GPRRILGAIIPADQG
+97 
-112 CYFLKATDSPER
+112 
-124 LEPLMADLQA
+124 MADLQS
-134 IVENFAIDPQT
+134 IVQNFAIDPQT
-145 RRPSNP
+145 GRPSNP

-163 IAIAELISPKATG
+163 IAIAELISPEATG

-203 WRGQLKLQDLTAETL
+203 WRGQLKLQELSAETL
-218 ISSLV
+218 LSSLV

-246 MSPTPPGNLATPPSD
+246 MSPA
-261 PETPPSDPATPPSN
+261 PAPSN
-275 PATPPSNPATPPSK
+275 PPTPT
-289 PVTPAG
+289 G
-295 NPANSTA
+295 NPANSAA
-302 SAPLDAPNPSANR
+302 SPPLDAPNPPANR

-355 TDNPQANA
+355 TDNPQANT

-381 MVNTALEVAQKFA
+381 MVNSALEVAQKFA

-405 RSSEQSSAPVLI
+405 RSSEQATAPMLL

-424 NPDLH
+424 NPELH

>member
-1 MYCKNC
+1 MTYGKKR
-7 TVEPT
+7 TIKPI
-12 GQYLPHLAYRI
+12 GQSLPHLAYRI
-23 LSSLQPRLP
+23 LSSLQLRLP
-32 LQAPGSRA
+32 LQSPGPHA
-40 SILFAAIA
+40 SILFVAILI
-48 VFTQIACEPTPQVR
+48 FTQIACEPTPQVR

-75 GPLSGSVPDRTAPKT
+75 GPLSGSAPGRPSGTT
-90 PKSDATA
+90 PTTDNRVSTPGTTPTLATNATA

-112 CYFLKATDSPER
+112 CYFLKATDSPQR
-124 LEPLMADLQA
+124 LEPLMADLQS
-134 IVENFAIDPQT
+134 IVQNFAIDPQT
-145 RRPSNP
+145 GRPSNP

-163 IAIAELISPKATG
+163 IAIAELISPEATG

-203 WRGQLKLQDLTAETL
+203 WRGQLKLQELSAETL
-218 ISSLV
+218 LSSLV

-246 MSPTPPGNLATPPSD
+246 MSPA
-261 PETPPSDPATPPSN
+261 PAPSN
-275 PATPPSNPATPPSK
+275 PPTPT
-289 PVTPAG
+289 G
-295 NPANSTA
+295 NPANSAA
-302 SAPLDAPNPSANR
+302 SPPLDAPNPPANR

-381 MVNTALEVAQKFA
+381 MVNSALEVAQKFA

-405 RSSEQSSAPVLI
+405 RSSEQATAPMLL

-424 NPDLH
+424 NPELH

>member
-1 MYCKNC
+1 
-7 TVEPT
+7 
-12 GQYLPHLAYRI
+12 
-23 LSSLQPRLP
+23 
-32 LQAPGSRA
+32 
-40 SILFAAIA
+40 LFAAI
-48 VFTQIACEPTPQVR
+48 VIFTQIACEPTPQVR

-75 GPLSGSVPDRTAPKT
+75 GPLSGSAPERTSVKT
-90 PKSDATA
+90 PKTDSTA
-97 GPRRILGAIIPADQG
+97 GTRRILGAIIPADQG

-124 LEPLMADLQA
+124 LEPLLADLQA
-134 IVENFAIDPQT
+134 IVGNFAIDPQT
-145 RRPSNP
+145 GRPSNP

-163 IAIAELISPKATG
+163 IAIAELISPEATG

-246 MSPTPPGNLATPPSD
+246 MSPTPPGNPAIPPSK
-261 PETPPSDPATPPSN
+261 PV
-275 PATPPSNPATPPSK
+275 TPPSK
-289 PVTPAG
+289 PVTPPGNPATPTGNPATPTG
-295 NPANSTA
+295 NPANSAA
-302 SAPLDAPNPSANR
+302 SPPLDAPNPSANR

-381 MVNTALEVAQKFA
+381 MVNSALEVAQKFP

-405 RSSEQSSAPVLI
+405 RSSEQATAPMLL

-424 NPDLH
+424 NPELH

-438 QLASDQKSNLIEFVQ
+438 QLASDQKSKLLEFVQ

>member
-1 MYCKNC
+1 M
-7 TVEPT
+7 
-12 GQYLPHLAYRI
+12 I
-23 LSSLQPRLP
+23 
-32 LQAPGSRA
+32 
-40 SILFAAIA
+40 
-48 VFTQIACEPTPQVR
+48 FTQIACEPTPQVR

-75 GPLSGSVPDRTAPKT
+75 GPLSGSAPERTSVKT
-90 PKSDATA
+90 PKTDSTA
-97 GPRRILGAIIPADQG
+97 GTRRILGAIIPADQG

-145 RRPSNP
+145 GRPSNP

-163 IAIAELISPKATG
+163 IAIAELISPEATG

-223 EVPRTGASIPSYIFD
+223 EVPRPGASIPSYIFD

-246 MSPTPPGNLATPPSD
+246 MSPTPPTGN
-261 PETPPSDPATPPSN
+261 PATPTSNPATPTSN
-275 PATPPSNPATPPSK
+275 PATPPSNPATP
-289 PVTPAG
+289 TG
-295 NPANSTA
+295 NPATPTGSPANSAA
-302 SAPLDAPNPSANR
+302 SPPLDAPNPSANR

-381 MVNTALEVAQKFA
+381 MVNSALEVAQKFP

-405 RSSEQSSAPVLI
+405 RSSEQATAPMLL

-424 NPDLH
+424 NPELH

-438 QLASDQKSNLIEFVQ
+438 QLASDQKSKLLEFVQ